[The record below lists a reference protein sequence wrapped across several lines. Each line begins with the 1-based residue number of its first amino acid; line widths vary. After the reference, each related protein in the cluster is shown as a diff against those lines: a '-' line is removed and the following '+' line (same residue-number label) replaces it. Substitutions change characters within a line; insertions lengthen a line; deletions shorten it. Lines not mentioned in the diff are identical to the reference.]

1 MNIIVFTQKEPFYL
15 KNNLEYFIDNLPN
28 SIKIKGIILSDVSP
42 FGKTESF
49 FMKAI
54 KTYKIFGLAFF
65 IHYALKFLINKI
77 SKESLEKM
85 IERKNI
91 KIITLKDS
99 INSENSLH
107 TISLYNPD
115 VIVSI
120 LGNQIFKKQIL
131 SLPKIGCINLHT
143 ALLPKYRGLMPSFW
157 VMKNNEKQTGVSV
170 FFMDEG
176 IDNGPIIVQDK
187 IKIENHYSQEDLI
200 RITKKIGIE
209 AIIKALVLIENNE
222 VKLIKNDYSKRTYFS
237 FPTKDDVKIFK
248 KLNKKFF

>member
-15 KNNLEYFIDNLPN
+15 KKNLEYFIDNLPK

-42 FGKTESF
+42 FGKKESF
-49 FMKAI
+49 FRKAI
-54 KTYKIFGLAFF
+54 KTYKIFGIAFF
-65 IHYALKFLINKI
+65 IHYSLKFLINKI

-91 KIITLKDS
+91 RIITLKDS

-176 IDNGPIIVQDK
+176 IDNGPIIVQNK

-200 RITKKIGIE
+200 RITKKIGIKE
-209 AIIKALVLIENNE
+209 IIKALVLIENNE
-222 VKLIKNDYSKRTYFS
+222 VKLIKNDFSKRTYFS
-237 FPTKDDVKIFK
+237 FPTKEDVKIFK

>member
-1 MNIIVFTQKEPFYL
+1 
-15 KNNLEYFIDNLPN
+15 
-28 SIKIKGIILSDVSP
+28 
-42 FGKTESF
+42 
-49 FMKAI
+49 
-54 KTYKIFGLAFF
+54 
-65 IHYALKFLINKI
+65 
-77 SKESLEKM
+77 M

-91 KIITLKDS
+91 RIITLKDS

-176 IDNGPIIVQDK
+176 IDNGPIIVQNK

-200 RITKKIGIE
+200 RITKKIGIK

-222 VKLIKNDYSKRTYFS
+222 VKLIKNDFSKRTYFS
-237 FPTKDDVKIFK
+237 FPTKEDVKIFK